1 MKFATRQGEWH
12 AEFNSKPGGDEDF
25 PGILRDPTSTPS
37 DSAVPFA
44 GLDLHGSQS
53 DEGWRGVLRSF
64 SEGECRNS
72 GWGRAAGGRCN
83 AEWAGKRG
91 IGPGTALRKT
101 PEPEDGCAGRRL
113 RRKGS
118 LRPAAVAGDG
128 GRAPTSRTLRRAGC
142 PRSQA
147 LPMRGVRIAGMG
159 GVGWRTCEPSP
170 PPRPGHPPRAGGD
183 ARASRR

>member
-72 GWGRAAGGRCN
+72 GWGRGTGGRCN

-91 IGPGTALRKT
+91 DRAGSRVAKDAVLKTAVA
-101 PEPEDGCAGRRL
+101 EDACGERGVCG
-113 RRKGS
+113 
-118 LRPAAVAGDG
+118 LRPLRVTAAGDRVAGLFPNEASVLRLVTAVLMETSEEWKT
-128 GRAPTSRTLRRAGC
+128 GRAYLNLTT
-142 PRSQA
+142 Q
-147 LPMRGVRIAGMG
+147 
-159 GVGWRTCEPSP
+159 
-170 PPRPGHPPRAGGD
+170 D
-183 ARASRR
+183 